1 MPLAVRAEGDDGR
14 RRGPLNHEPVEVVN
28 VRPEDLR
35 PDANEVAVGVA
46 VGIAVGKA
54 VSIAVG
60 MAVGVAVGMADGISV
75 SIAVSIAVGMAV
87 GMAIGMAEWLKA
99 EVSVWC
105 DHSSVTL
112 DDHVAV
118 VAVVDPAA
126 VVPDE
131 LRFCRL
137 RRSSRRVVAG
147 QTSRD
152 LVDASQLGEVVLNG
166 GPQVEAVT

>member
-35 PDANEVAVGVA
+35 PDANEVAVG
-46 VGIAVGKA
+46 IAVG
-54 VSIAVG
+54 IAVG
-60 MAVGVAVGMADGISV
+60 MAVGIAV

-87 GMAIGMAEWLKA
+87 GMAIGIAEWLKA

>member
-1 MPLAVRAEGDDGR
+1 M
-14 RRGPLNHEPVEVVN
+14 NHEPVEVVN
-28 VRPEDLR
+28 VRPEGLR
-35 PDANEVAVGVA
+35 PDANEVAVG
-46 VGIAVGKA
+46 IAVG
-54 VSIAVG
+54 IAVG
-60 MAVGVAVGMADGISV
+60 MAVGIAV

-87 GMAIGMAEWLKA
+87 GMAEWLKA

-118 VAVVDPAA
+118 VDPAA

-131 LRFCRL
+131 LRFRRL
-137 RRSSRRVVAG
+137 RMSSRRVVAG

>member
-1 MPLAVRAEGDDGR
+1 MPLAIRAEGDDGR

-131 LRFCRL
+131 LRFRRL
-137 RRSSRRVVAG
+137 RMSSRRVVAG

>member
-35 PDANEVAVGVA
+35 PDTNEVAVGMAVGVA

-60 MAVGVAVGMADGISV
+60 MV
-75 SIAVSIAVGMAV
+75 VGMAV
-87 GMAIGMAEWLKA
+87 GMAEWLKA

-112 DDHVAV
+112 DDHVVV

-131 LRFCRL
+131 LRFRRL
-137 RRSSRRVVAG
+137 RMSSRRVVAG